1 MRRLAAPALA
11 ASFLAILAGAG
22 AATIPAASAQV
33 FGSQPYVPAPDP
45 AVERL
50 RTQVATL
57 EDELRRAT
65 GKVEQLT
72 FSLNEA
78 RRIANEANAARMQN
92 EKAIQDMSLRLGA
105 LERLAKG
112 DVAELEAVSRDPA
125 GGPSELASKGPA
137 APAAGPAA
145 PQAAPAAASLPADEG
160 ELLKTARNFLLSGDF
175 PSAQTAANTFL
186 ARNPQS
192 ANASE
197 AQYLLGESLLY
208 QDNYADAAAAYGKL
222 LADYPKAAKGPES
235 LVKLARSMRLMGE
248 KADACK
254 ALALMPK
261 QFPKASDAAKTM
273 AATEKSRSGC

>member
-1 MRRLAAPALA
+1 MLAA
-11 ASFLAILAGAG
+11 AG
-22 AATIPAASAQV
+22 AAAIPAASAQV

-50 RTQVATL
+50 QSQVNAL
-57 EDELRRAT
+57 EAELRRTT

-78 RRIANEANAARMQN
+78 RRIANEANAARLQN
-92 EKAIQDMSLRLGA
+92 EKAIQDMTLRIGA

-112 DVAELEAVSRDPA
+112 DAAELETVEP
-125 GGPSELASKGPA
+125 
-137 APAAGPAA
+137 
-145 PQAAPAAASLPADEG
+145 APAAAGLTSKPSGAPGGPAPAPAASLPTDET
-160 ELLKTARNFLLSGDF
+160 ELLKTARNFLLQGDF

-186 ARNPQS
+186 ARNPAS
-192 ANASE
+192 DNASE
-197 AQYLLGESLLY
+197 AQYLLGEALLY

-222 LADYPKAAKGPES
+222 LSDYPKAAKGPES
-235 LVKLARSMRLMGE
+235 LVKLARSMRLLGE

-273 AATEKSRSGC
+273 AKTERDRSGCK

>member
-1 MRRLAAPALA
+1 MRRLAAPATIATVLA
-11 ASFLAILAGAG
+11 ALIAGGAILV
-22 AATIPAASAQV
+22 PAAGAQV

-50 RTQVATL
+50 QSQVNAM
-57 EDELRRAT
+57 EAELRKTT

-78 RRIANEANAARMQN
+78 RRIANEANAAKMAH
-92 EKAIQDMSLRLGA
+92 EKTIEDLSIRIGA

-112 DVAELEAVSRDPA
+112 DVAELESVPR
-125 GGPSELASKGPA
+125 GPA
-137 APAAGPAA
+137 AATADLSSKGPAAGPAA
-145 PQAAPAAASLPADEG
+145 PAAPAAASASLPSDEA
-160 ELLKTARNFLLSGDF
+160 ELLKTARNYLLQGDF
-175 PSAQTAANTFL
+175 PSAQLASNTFL
-186 ARNPQS
+186 ARNPKS

-197 AQYLLGESLLY
+197 AQYLLGEALLY
-208 QDNYADAAAAYGKL
+208 QDNYSDAAAAYGKL
-222 LADYPKAAKGPES
+222 LSDYPKAAKGPES

-273 AATEKSRSGC
+273 AATEKSRAGC